1 MYNENYV
8 IFKGTKDGV
17 TVIFDPEVS
26 FETLCTQLEKKVAE
40 AGKFFDN
47 VKTSLAFKGRVFTEE
62 EEETLLK
69 IIAKHTTM
77 EITFVK
83 TENNEIKRLSDLLE
97 KELAP
102 FNLAKFH
109 KGSLRNGQK
118 IEFEGSVIVVGD
130 VNPGAEIKAGG
141 NIIILGQLKGMAHA
155 GCKGMT
161 DAFVSAIYMAPVQL
175 RIADIITRFPKENKR
190 APSPL
195 NMPLCRMGKFLLWH
209 FPKNW
214 KRCRIMGKVLLF
226 C

>member
-141 NIIILGQLKGMAHA
+141 NIIVWGSSRA
-155 GCKGMT
+155 GARRLQGH
-161 DAFVSAIYMAPVQL
+161 DGAFVSAIYMAPRTAAHCGYHHPFSRRKQKGPKPPEYAFVQDGQIFVMAL
-175 RIADIITRFPKENKR
+175 
-190 APSPL
+190 S
-195 NMPLCRMGKFLLWH
+195 
-209 FPKNW
+209 
-214 KRCRIMGKVLLF
+214 
-226 C
+226 

>member
-141 NIIILGQLKGMAHA
+141 NIIVLGQLKGMAHA

-175 RIADIITRFPKENKR
+175 RISSPVFPKKTKR

-195 NMPLCRMGKFLLWH
+195 NMPLCRMGKFLLWR

>member
-130 VNPGAEIKAGG
+130 VNPVRKSRQA
-141 NIIILGQLKGMAHA
+141 
-155 GCKGMT
+155 
-161 DAFVSAIYMAPVQL
+161 AISS
-175 RIADIITRFPKENKR
+175 FWGSSR
-190 APSPL
+190 AW
-195 NMPLCRMGKFLLWH
+195 RTQAA
-209 FPKNW
+209 
-214 KRCRIMGKVLLF
+214 RA
-226 C
+226 

>member
-109 KGSLRNGQK
+109 KGSLRNGHGARRLQGHDGCLCFRHLYGTRTAAHCGYHHPFSRRKQK
-118 IEFEGSVIVVGD
+118 G
-130 VNPGAEIKAGG
+130 P
-141 NIIILGQLKGMAHA
+141 Q
-155 GCKGMT
+155 
-161 DAFVSAIYMAPVQL
+161 AP
-175 RIADIITRFPKENKR
+175 
-190 APSPL
+190 
-195 NMPLCRMGKFLLWH
+195 
-209 FPKNW
+209 
-214 KRCRIMGKVLLF
+214 
-226 C
+226 

>member
-141 NIIILGQLKGMAHA
+141 
-155 GCKGMT
+155 KGMT

-175 RIADIITRFPKENKR
+175 RIADIITRFPEENKK
-190 APSPL
+190 
-195 NMPLCRMGKFLLWH
+195 G
-209 FPKNW
+209 PKPPEYAFVQDGQ
-214 KRCRIMGKVLLF
+214 IFVMALS
-226 C
+226 